1 MAEEK
6 EKKYRRIS
14 WIASIS
20 VQLVLLLLFYFL
32 IAWREPDPPIP
43 SYGIELA
50 FGLEN
55 VGSGPK
61 PVTSPDPAEEIT
73 QEEEA
78 SEESAEETAEENSVD
93 EPVETESI
101 EEPVEEVDPVQETP
115 VTDQPSPQVVEEVKK
130 TVEQPK
136 KEVVKEEVKK
146 TTPKPEV
153 EEPKKSE
160 VQKEAL
166 MPKADQGETNN
177 SSGETAKDGREGK
190 KEGTIDGRALMG
202 DQGSANGASLQ
213 MSGWVWDQQPDP
225 KDNSSEEGKIEYK
238 IKVDQ
243 EGYIIGIELISS
255 TVSPSVERLYRQ
267 SIERLTFSK
276 TNIYMPARSS
286 SGTITFI
293 IKAK

>member
-61 PVTSPDPAEEIT
+61 PVTTPEPAEEIT
-73 QEEEA
+73 PEEEA
-78 SEESAEETAEENSVD
+78 SEESAEETLEENSVE
-93 EPVETESI
+93 EPLETESLEEPI
-101 EEPVEEVDPVQETP
+101 EEIEEVQETP
-115 VTDQPSPQVVEEVKK
+115 VTEQPSPTVVEEVKK
-130 TVEQPK
+130 PVQQPK

-153 EEPKKSE
+153 EQPEKSE

-166 MPKADQGETNN
+166 MPKAEQGETNN
-177 SSGETAKDGREGK
+177 SSGETANDGRQGK
-190 KEGTIDGRALMG
+190 EEGTIDGRALMG
-202 DQGSANGASLQ
+202 DQGSSNGASLQ
-213 MSGWVWDQQPDP
+213 MAGWVWDFKPDP
-225 KDNSSEEGKIEYK
+225 KDNSSEEGKIVYR
-238 IKVDQ
+238 IKVDGD
-243 EGYIIGIELISS
+243 GYIVGIELISS
-255 TVSPSVERLYRQ
+255 TVSPSVERYYRQ
-267 SIERLTFSK
+267 SIERLSFSK
-276 TNIYMPARSS
+276 TNDYKPAPMST
-286 SGTITFI
+286 GTITFI
-293 IKAK
+293 IKSK

>member
-1 MAEEK
+1 MADEK

-61 PVTSPDPAEEIT
+61 PVTTPEPAEEVV
-73 QEEEA
+73 QKEQA
-78 SEESAEETAEENSVD
+78 SEETSDETAEENSVD
-93 EPVETESI
+93 EAVETESV
-101 EEPVEEVDPVQETP
+101 EEPVEEVDEVQETP
-115 VTDQPSPQVVEEVKK
+115 VTDQPSPTVVEEVKK
-130 TVEQPK
+130 PVEQPK

-153 EEPKKSE
+153 EQPKKSE

-177 SSGETAKDGREGK
+177 SSGETNKDGREGK
-190 KEGTIDGRALMG
+190 EEGTIDGRALMG
-202 DQGSANGASLQ
+202 DQGSSNGASLQ
-213 MSGWVWDQQPDP
+213 MSGWVWDFKPDP
-225 KDNSSEEGKIEYK
+225 KDNSSEEGKIVYK

-243 EGYIIGIELISS
+243 DGYIVGIELVSS
-255 TVSPSVERLYRQ
+255 TVSPTVERFYRQ
-267 SIERLTFSK
+267 SIERLSFSK
-276 TNIYMPARSS
+276 TNDYKPAPMST
-286 SGTITFI
+286 GTITFI
-293 IKAK
+293 IRSK

>member
-61 PVTSPDPAEEIT
+61 PVTTPEPAEEIT
-73 QEEEA
+73 PEEEA
-78 SEESAEETAEENSVD
+78 SEESAEETLEENSVE
-93 EPVETESI
+93 EPLETESLEEPI
-101 EEPVEEVDPVQETP
+101 EEIEEVQETP
-115 VTDQPSPQVVEEVKK
+115 VTEQPSPTVVEEVKK
-130 TVEQPK
+130 PVQQPK

-153 EEPKKSE
+153 EQPEKSE

-166 MPKADQGETNN
+166 MPKAEQGETNN
-177 SSGETAKDGREGK
+177 SSGETANDGRQGK
-190 KEGTIDGRALMG
+190 EEGTIDGRALMG
-202 DQGSANGASLQ
+202 DQGSSNGASLQ
-213 MSGWVWDQQPDP
+213 MAGWVLDFKPDP
-225 KDNSSEEGKIEYK
+225 KDNSSEEGKIVYR
-238 IKVDQ
+238 IKVDGD
-243 EGYIIGIELISS
+243 GYIVGIELISS
-255 TVSPSVERLYRQ
+255 TVSPSVERYYRQ
-267 SIERLTFSK
+267 SIERLSFSK
-276 TNIYMPARSS
+276 TNDYKPAPMST
-286 SGTITFI
+286 GTITFI
-293 IKAK
+293 IKSK